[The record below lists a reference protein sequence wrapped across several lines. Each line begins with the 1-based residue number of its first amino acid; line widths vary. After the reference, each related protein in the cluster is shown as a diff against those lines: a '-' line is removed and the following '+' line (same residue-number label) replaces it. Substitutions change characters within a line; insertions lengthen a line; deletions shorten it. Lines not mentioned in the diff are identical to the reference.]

1 MRSLTAFIILLLSF
15 GAQAELFKWKDAE
28 GNIIYSDQPPPG
40 AKKEEHKVEKESL
53 PPIIST
59 PALERPAASTST
71 SLSNNSQ
78 EEPDRY
84 TSLAIVSPEN
94 DTSVRQNAG
103 NVSIKVAIEP
113 YLFNERGDLLVIYM
127 DGQEVSRGRES
138 SIQLIEVDR
147 GTHVIGAE
155 IVDASGNSIKT
166 ASPVTFTLHRHSV
179 LFNTNA
185 NN

>member
-1 MRSLTAFIILLLSF
+1 MKSLAFLILLLLSL

-28 GNIIYSDQPPPG
+28 GNIIYSDQPPSG
-40 AKKEEHKVEKESL
+40 VEKEKHQIEKESL

-59 PALERPAASTST
+59 PALQQPTPSSSRSSEV
-71 SLSNNSQ
+71 Q

-84 TSLAIVSPEN
+84 TNLAIVSPEN

-103 NVSIKVAIEP
+103 NVSINVAIEP

-127 DGQEVSRGRES
+127 DGQEISRGRES

-155 IVDASGNSIKT
+155 IVDVSGKSIKK